1 MAMDNFKEEIVVKRH
16 SGAVNAAYYLAWVLL
31 VISGI
36 IGLLMLNFAISSIG
50 NPEYG
55 FQWQQLVIGVL
66 FAGIAVLIWLKKDG
80 LRVEYEY
87 TFTNGVLDVSMVM
100 NNSKRRYLMEL
111 PLKIVESCG
120 SVNHPSFKRYLSDK
134 TIKKHNWFLNR
145 DNNLVYFFFN
155 KNNVKHLVVLE
166 PSDEILEMIKSRNY
180 LNFGVWQ
187 N

>member
-16 SGAVNAAYYLAWVLL
+16 SGAANAAYYLAWVLL
-31 VISGI
+31 VISGL
-36 IGLLMLNFAISSIG
+36 IGLFMINAVISQIG
-50 NPEYG
+50 AGSG
-55 FQWQQLVIGVL
+55 FPWQGLVIGVL
-66 FAGIAVLIWLKKDG
+66 FAGIAVLIWIKKDG

-120 SVNHPSFKRYLSDK
+120 SVNHPSFKRYLSDIK
-134 TIKKHNWFLNR
+134 IKKHNWFLNR

-155 KNNVKHLVVLE
+155 KNNVKHLAVLE
-166 PSDEILEMIKSRNY
+166 PSEEMLEMIKSRNY